1 MLANSIVPGDFKLTS
16 GEEVVGDVVARY
28 LADIGVTTAFG
39 LASVHNLP
47 ILDAIARQERIRFVP
62 ARGEAGAFNMADAF
76 ARVSGRLGVVIT
88 STGGGAANAA
98 GAQLEALIAGSPVL
112 HITTTVDS
120 ALVDRD
126 RAPLHDAPGRA
137 QADMLTAISK
147 NFIRVWEPRSLI
159 GALTA
164 AVANALTSPR
174 GPVTLEIPFDVQ
186 RQAIRTPAR
195 FVQPSIAQVE
205 PPSLLVEQ
213 LAEMVLRAKR
223 PILWLGGGARSASG
237 AATQLVDKG
246 FTVVTS
252 GMGRAIVPEDHP
264 RSLGAFGAVPEA
276 QEIYAKA
283 DLVIV
288 AGSRLRGNET
298 RNSSLALPRPLV
310 QIDVD
315 ATQAGRN
322 FETDLFIH
330 GDVDLALRA
339 LVARL
344 PGALH
349 IDPDFHYRVA
359 VARSRAEGAV
369 RFGLG
374 PYQVIADALLQRIG
388 PGKHPFVRD
397 VTIANATFANRYVMI
412 GAPNLGVH
420 AAGGSIGQ
428 GIGMAIGASLA
439 GAGAKTVAL
448 VGDGGAMLS
457 IGELLTAVEEKAD
470 VVFILMNDGGYG
482 IIRNIQDVQYA
493 ERRNYSFLTNPR
505 FGDLCG
511 SVGLPHVVVN
521 NVETFARD
529 FDRALATSG
538 PIMLEVDMNK
548 IGPFA
553 EPFAGSFAPVRQK
566 K

>member
-1 MLANSIVPGDFKLTS
+1 MLANSIVPEASILTS
-16 GEEVVGDVVARY
+16 DEEAVGDVVARY
-28 LADIGVTTAFG
+28 LADVGVTTAFG

-47 ILDAIARQERIRFVP
+47 ILDAIARQGRIRFVP

-98 GAQLEALIAGSPVL
+98 GAQLEALTAGSSVL

-147 NFIRVWEPRSLI
+147 SFIRVWEPRSLI

-186 RQAIRTPAR
+186 RQTIRTSAR
-195 FVQPSIAQVE
+195 FVQPSIALVE
-205 PPSLLVEQ
+205 PSSLLVEQ

-223 PILWLGGGARSASG
+223 PILWLGGGARAASE
-237 AATQLVDKG
+237 AATQLVEKG
-246 FTVVTS
+246 FMVVTS
-252 GMGRAIVPEDHP
+252 GMGRAVVREDHP
-264 RSLGAFGAVPEA
+264 RSLGAFGATPEA
-276 QEIYAKA
+276 QEIYAEA
-283 DLVIV
+283 DLVII

-298 RNSSLALPRPLV
+298 RNSSIALPHPLV

-322 FETDLFIH
+322 FEADLFIH
-330 GDVDLALRA
+330 GDVNLALRA
-339 LVARL
+339 LAAKLPDRL
-344 PGALH
+344 H
-349 IDPDFHYRVA
+349 VDPNFHYRVA

-397 VTIANATFANRYVMI
+397 VTIANATFANRYVMV
-412 GAPNLGVH
+412 GASNLGVH

-439 GAGAKTVAL
+439 GVRAKTVAL

-470 VVFILMNDGGYG
+470 IVFVLMNDGGYG

-511 SVGLPHVVVN
+511 SVGLPYVVVES
-521 NVETFARD
+521 VETFARD
-529 FDRALATSG
+529 FDRALETPG
-538 PIMLEVDMNK
+538 PILIEVDMNK

-553 EPFAGSFAPVRQK
+553 EPFAGSFAAVRQK